1 MRPLCRANGHE
12 FFSPTYTGLG
22 ERAHLAHPAIDLS
35 THVQDVTAV
44 LEVEDLQDVTLLGH
58 SYGGM
63 VATGAAD
70 RTGRARDGGRSRSR
84 LSSRSSA
91 CSPSSPTGAATTGSI
106 RSLRPRM
113 ACSEDDVVIAGSAP
127 FHHLTLRRPR
137 SGRLEG

>member
-1 MRPLCRANGHE
+1 MRPLFRANGHE

-70 RTGRARDGGRSRSR
+70 RTGRARGGGRSRSR

-113 ACSEDDVVIAGSAP
+113 A
-127 FHHLTLRRPR
+127 
-137 SGRLEG
+137 GRAAKTMW